1 MQAPLHIACIVRLC
15 CSVYVTIP
23 RDAASSVTHTSCLH
37 ESQTDVFV
45 LYACSWDLGTHKLI
59 SELECHSEKA
69 SQRFDQHGWKDD
81 KTTFNSFEFW
91 HWLINRHEK
100 TMCWN
105 ENSIIFGELLPL
117 ANAENNRVWRRSEAL
132 LFAAGAAL
140 SGSESAATVS
150 ENERK
155 LHLRREKKSYKRR
168 TKNSSETLR
177 RSKRRFHF
185 TPGWLWREIR

>member
-1 MQAPLHIACIVRLC
+1 MCTYVYTSSLAYHMYGAIVLFSLRHNCPRCSIKRDSCIVFTW
-15 CSVYVTIP
+15 VTN
-23 RDAASSVTHTSCLH
+23 
-37 ESQTDVFV
+37 VFV

-69 SQRFDQHGWKDD
+69 SRRFDQQHGWKDD

-91 HWLINRHEK
+91 HWLIIRHKK

-105 ENSIIFGELLPL
+105 KNSIIFGELLPL

-140 SGSESAATVS
+140 SVQKALRLCRKMSA
-150 ENERK
+150 N
-155 LHLRREKKSYKRR
+155 Y
-168 TKNSSETLR
+168 
-177 RSKRRFHF
+177 
-185 TPGWLWREIR
+185 I